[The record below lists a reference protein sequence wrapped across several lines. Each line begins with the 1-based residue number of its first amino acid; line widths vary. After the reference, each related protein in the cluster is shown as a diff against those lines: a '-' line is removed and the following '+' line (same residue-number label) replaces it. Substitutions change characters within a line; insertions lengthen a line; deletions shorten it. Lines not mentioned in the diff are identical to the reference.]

1 MKKYL
6 QSITDVSLF
15 QQLIIII
22 FTFGF
27 FLVVFFSIYLRGNI
41 NDFVDNQVMN
51 ILRASQS
58 TIVAR
63 EQGQSSGTSEL
74 SADAQVMH
82 FVLNRGALVRFYG
95 DMYSQQLLDD
105 VIALS
110 KTLEEEWS
118 EGVKTLA
125 ETSYFYRIQKIDK
138 NRVIVSLIRES
149 YGNNIENTLLSG
161 VSNTTA
167 VAVSL
172 MFILIMFWTFS
183 IITPLQQIR
192 IYIDHVRKGEEATL
206 NIDRKDEIGEL
217 AHELVSLR
225 DELKHQEETKEEMV
239 HNISHDLKTPIA
251 TIKSYA
257 ESIKDGIYPY
267 DTLEKSVDVIID
279 NADRLEQ
286 KVYSL
291 LVLNRLEY
299 MMDQAIETDK
309 KTDMKET
316 VEKVLLSL
324 KAIRPEV
331 EIVPQLEDAVFKGD
345 EESWRIVV
353 ENLVDN
359 ALRYAASN
367 ITITLQKGSLSVSND
382 GPSISNERMQRL
394 FKPFEKGTKGKFG
407 LGLSICYKVC
417 QAYNYTI
424 DAENLENGVV
434 FRITEKP
441 AKKER
446 RRIIR
451 TFGEDSGK
459 TTPPTN

>member
-1 MKKYL
+1 MKKYF

-15 QQLIIII
+15 QQLTIII

-41 NDFVDNQVMN
+41 NDFVDNQIMS

-63 EQGQSSGTSEL
+63 EEGNSSGTSEL

-82 FVLNRGALVRFYG
+82 FVLNRGTFVRFYG
-95 DMYSQQLLDD
+95 EQYEPELLND
-105 VIALS
+105 VVELA
-110 KTLEEEWS
+110 KTLEESWS

-125 ETSYFYRIQKIDK
+125 GNSYFYRIYRINN
-138 NRVIVSLIRES
+138 NRVVISLIRES

-167 VAVSL
+167 VAVSI
-172 MFILIMFWTFS
+172 MFILIMIWTAS

-192 IYIDHVRKGEEATL
+192 FYIDRVRKGEEATL

-217 AHELVSLR
+217 AQELVSLR
-225 DELKHQEETKEEMV
+225 DELKHQEETMEEMV

-291 LVLNRLEY
+291 LFLNRL
-299 MMDQAIETDK
+299 D
-309 KTDMKET
+309 
-316 VEKVLLSL
+316 
-324 KAIRPEV
+324 
-331 EIVPQLEDAVFKGD
+331 
-345 EESWRIVV
+345 
-353 ENLVDN
+353 
-359 ALRYAASN
+359 
-367 ITITLQKGSLSVSND
+367 
-382 GPSISNERMQRL
+382 
-394 FKPFEKGTKGKFG
+394 
-407 LGLSICYKVC
+407 
-417 QAYNYTI
+417 
-424 DAENLENGVV
+424 
-434 FRITEKP
+434 
-441 AKKER
+441 
-446 RRIIR
+446 
-451 TFGEDSGK
+451 
-459 TTPPTN
+459 